1 MPKLKRSS
9 DFRQHIWGLPW
20 AGATFK
26 AMTSGE
32 SGVGNGTLARIPGR
46 IAPAAHRGWW
56 IFIGLVL
63 QLAGSGVPTI
73 YVWRKAKHQDVSG
86 LITMATVKLAWHQSL
101 HTKAGIDILVGGA
114 VLFVIGSVVLARPF
128 AKHWVTLL
136 VAVPIAALVGVL
148 ALGVSILI
156 VAGLVA
162 SLMEGDPDLTG
173 RGGGGKA
180 KQPDGEPQPEPAPSG
195 QPDGTAF

>member
-1 MPKLKRSS
+1 M
-9 DFRQHIWGLPW
+9 
-20 AGATFK
+20 A
-26 AMTSGE
+26 SGE
-32 SGVGNGTLARIPGR
+32 SEVSNGTLARIPGR
-46 IAPAAHRGWW
+46 IAPTAHSGWW

-63 QLAGSGVPTI
+63 QLVGSGVPTI

-101 HTKAGIDILVGGA
+101 HTKVGIDILVGGA

-148 ALGVSILI
+148 ALGVLILI
-156 VAGLVA
+156 IAGLVA
-162 SLMEGDPDLTG
+162 TFMDVMEGDPYIA
-173 RGGGGKA
+173 GGGGVGKA